1 MALPT
6 WLLQKDMPSDKDQGD
21 RDPGRSH
28 QRWPGTLLVGLGLI
42 LASEALL
49 GIDLVLRGGAVLPT
63 HLLPPPQGLFGW
75 ISRQAAVNMTAL
87 CWVGVLLVLDG
98 LLTLLG
104 QHRPEVGGS
113 PARLR
118 PRSFLFCFLVSIPIW
133 LSFDWMNFTFLGAW
147 HYHGLPENLL
157 HRYTGYFFAFGAIC
171 PALFLCAQV
180 YQNLGFESLEGPQ
193 LVVGPRFEVLVFSLG
208 VFFLAY
214 PLAVRN
220 PSGTLTLWLAWSFLL
235 DPINRRLGAPSLLAD
250 WAAGKWGRM
259 LALMA
264 AGATCGLLWEF
275 WNFWA
280 AAKWTYDLPFL
291 GPLEAYRFFEM
302 PLVGLLGFPL
312 FAIECWVMFQTA
324 VLVVERSGIGF
335 REAHLREERIL

>member
-1 MALPT
+1 MA
-6 WLLQKDMPSDKDQGD
+6 
-21 RDPGRSH
+21 
-28 QRWPGTLLVGLGLI
+28 GLGLI

-49 GIDLVLRGGAVLPT
+49 GIDLVLRDGVVLPAQ
-63 HLLPPPQGLFGW
+63 LLPPPQGPFGW
-75 ISRQAAVNMTAL
+75 LARQAAVNMTAL
-87 CWVGVLLVLDG
+87 CWVSVLFVLDG
-98 LLTLLG
+98 FLTLLG
-104 QHRPEVGGS
+104 RRRPKVEGS

-118 PRSFLFCFLVSIPIW
+118 PRRFLFCFLVSIPIW
-133 LSFDWMNFTFLGAW
+133 LSFDWVNFTFLGAW
-147 HYHGLPENLL
+147 HYHGLPDNLI

-180 YQNLGFESLEGPQ
+180 YQNLGFKSLEGRQ
-193 LVVGPRFEVLVFSLG
+193 VVVGPRSEVLVFSLG

-220 PSGTLTLWLAWSFLL
+220 PSGTLTLWLAWFFLL
-235 DPINRRLGAPSLLAD
+235 DPTNRRLGAPSLLAD
-250 WAAGKWGRM
+250 WAAGKWGRT

-275 WNFWA
+275 WNYWA

-302 PLVGLLGFPL
+302 PLVGLLGFPV
-312 FAIECWVMFQTA
+312 FALECWTMFQTA
-324 VLVVERSGIGF
+324 ILALKKCGIRLNEPLPDEDG
-335 REAHLREERIL
+335 IL